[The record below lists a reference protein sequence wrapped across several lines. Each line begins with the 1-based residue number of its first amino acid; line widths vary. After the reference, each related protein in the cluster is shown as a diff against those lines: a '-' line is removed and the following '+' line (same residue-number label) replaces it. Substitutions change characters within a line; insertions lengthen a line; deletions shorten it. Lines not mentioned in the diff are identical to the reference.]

1 MSSQLSVKELCAR
14 LEEASLLPSRGRA
27 QKIECQLS
35 HSNMKVNSWK
45 FNEWDYGKNNIT
57 LPCNARGLFI
67 TQDENDPRI
76 IARGYDKFFSID
88 EVPTTK
94 WDYIEKNT
102 VGPYEVSV
110 KANGCI
116 IFISGLADGSLVV
129 CSKHSTGPRDD
140 VNRNHAEAGEKYLM
154 HQLQDLNI
162 DSKQLGKELY
172 DNNVTAVAEYC
183 DDTFEEHILEYT
195 GDKRGLYLH
204 GINHNTPDFHTWP
217 LDKVASFAKK
227 YGFKKINFMIKNTI
241 EDLKTFLNDCSE
253 KGSFDGQEIEGF
265 VIRGKM
271 LNDPSVPYFFKYKFE
286 EPYLMYR
293 QWREVTKDY
302 ITKRHRIFK
311 FKKHGFITNK
321 YLDFVIPILENDPR
335 LCEDYL
341 LGFGVI
347 KLRNMFLKNL
357 GLTGLEILNHELVE
371 GWELQNSIDYDKV
384 DERTKFLIF
393 PISVIGC
400 GKTTTAVTLTNLF
413 PDSWGHI
420 QNDDIHG
427 KDKSML
433 MKRSL
438 ELLAKENIKCVFV
451 DRNNHQFRERQQLF
465 EWVDELKESYLPY
478 DQNIKIIGIS
488 FAPYDKMDTIKD
500 VTTKRVLARGDN
512 HQTIKLEK
520 YGEKKVL
527 GIMSGFW
534 KRYQPVNPDRS
545 PDDKFDLIINLD
557 FESADDVST
566 LTNVKT
572 ILNEIHDKYSVLI
585 PEVPRENDVLQAFE
599 KALEYKP
606 PKTVTFNNKLNKQ
619 KDKKKKESKNSNN
632 NNNKRQ
638 TKKTRKIRPVYFSL
652 NLDIS
657 PIRAAIDKLVMQNL
671 GKVPAESMKS
681 LNNLFFQNKFQEE
694 FHVTLCHVSQNKHG
708 DKTQQEIWE
717 KYMSHYDP
725 TLKLFENDKEKD
737 VGKILKTGDNIKIKL
752 VKLLWDK
759 HIVTVVVEFLLDKD
773 KSFFIETPN
782 GIVEGFKCAN
792 STPHITV
799 GILTNDTKPVYSNT
813 LCEIASTKGVLGND
827 FYELEF
833 QDNREYSGEVYI
845 NL

>member
-1 MSSQLSVKELCAR
+1 MSSSLSVKELCAQ

-27 QKIECQLS
+27 QKIECQLA
-35 HSNMKVNSWK
+35 HSDMKINSWK

-67 TQDENDPRI
+67 SQDKDDPKI
-76 IARGYDKFFSID
+76 IARGYDKFFNIN
-88 EVPTTK
+88 EIPTTK
-94 WDYIEKNT
+94 WDFIKKNT
-102 VGPYEVSV
+102 MGPYEVSI

-116 IFISGLADGSLVV
+116 IFISGLDDGSLVV
-129 CSKHSTGPRDD
+129 CSKHSTGPRED
-140 VNRNHAEAGEKYLM
+140 VNRNHAEAGERFLKN
-154 HQLQDLNI
+154 QLQNLGI

-172 DNNVTAVAEYC
+172 ENNVTAVAEYC

-195 GDKRGLYLH
+195 GNKRGLYLH
-204 GINHNTPDFHTWP
+204 GINQNTPDFYTWP
-217 LDKVASFAKK
+217 FDKVATFAEK
-227 YGFKKINFMIKNTI
+227 YGFKKINYMIKETI
-241 EDLKTFLNDCSE
+241 DNLKVFLNDCS
-253 KGSFDGQEIEGF
+253 KTGSFEGQEIEGF

-271 LNDPSVPYFFKYKFE
+271 ANNPSKPFFFKYKFE

-302 ITKRHRIFK
+302 LTKGHRVFK

-321 YLDFVIPILENDPR
+321 YLDFVIPILESDNK

-347 KLRNMFLKNL
+347 KLRNMFLENL
-357 GLTGLEILNHELVE
+357 GLTGLEILNRESVE
-371 GWELQNSIDYDKV
+371 GWETQNAIDYDKV

-400 GKTTTAVTLTNLF
+400 GKTTTAVTLTDLF
-413 PDSWGHI
+413 PNAWGHI

-433 MKRSL
+433 MKKSL
-438 ELLAKENIKCVFV
+438 ELLANENIKCVFV

-488 FAPYDKMDTIKD
+488 FAPYDKMDIIKD

-520 YGEKKVL
+520 YGKKKVL
-527 GIMSGFW
+527 GIISGFW

-545 PDDKFDLIINLD
+545 PDDKFDLVINLD
-557 FESADDVST
+557 FETNNDNST
-566 LTNVKT
+566 LTNVKV
-572 ILNEIHDKYSVLI
+572 ILAEIHNKYPVLI
-585 PEVPRENDVLQAFE
+585 PEIPNEISISKAFE
-599 KALEYKP
+599 KSLEYKP
-606 PKTVTFNNKLNKQ
+606 SKTVTFNDTSNKQ
-619 KDKKKKESKNSNN
+619 KDKKMKNKSK
-632 NNNKRQ
+632 NNNKKPA
-638 TKKTRKIRPVYFSL
+638 KKVRKLKPVYFSL
-652 NLDIS
+652 NVEVG

-671 GKVPAESMKS
+671 GKIPNESMVS
-681 LNNLFFQNKFQEE
+681 LNKLFFQNKFQEG
-694 FHVTLCHVSQNKHG
+694 FHVTLCHISQKKYG
-708 DKTQQEIWE
+708 DKNQEEIWG
-717 KYMSHYDP
+717 KYMTHYDP

-737 VGKILKTGDNIKIKL
+737 IGKVLKTGDNIKIKL
-752 VKLLWDK
+752 VKLLWDNN
-759 HIVTVVVEFLLDKD
+759 IVTVVVEFLLDKD
-773 KSFFIETPN
+773 KCFFIETSN

-792 STPHITV
+792 SIPHITV
-799 GILTNDTKPVYSNT
+799 GILTEDTKPVYSNT
-813 LCEIASTKGVLGND
+813 LCELASTNGVLGTD
-827 FYELEF
+827 FYKLEF
-833 QDNREYSGEVYI
+833 QDSKEYSGEVYI